1 MLFNSILWRKVSS
14 DLLTHK
20 YRTVL
25 SISSIAIGLFVIGT
39 LLGMMDLQLSYMDKA
54 HQASKPSHISLMLRR
69 DVDFSVAETIRNMND
84 VDSVDTMTQFTGEFK
99 TSESTQWQTGTFL
112 FRTDYLNQKQDQM
125 SLLAGSF
132 PYEKAIAIERLSAKY
147 AHLNLGD
154 TLEIN
159 TPNGSEKLTIAGII
173 RHPFVKP
180 PTFGG
185 QLYVFIAP
193 ELATLFKIPKQ
204 TFRQL
209 LVRVKPPYS
218 PEKVHLIASE
228 IRQKLADLNIPVN
241 ATLLQNPEQHWGRAI
256 FKGIHLILTVMAWAS
271 LALSS
276 VLILNTVGALI
287 TQQTDQIG
295 IMKSLG
301 ARRSSIAK
309 IYLSEVFVLSIIA
322 LLFAIP
328 LSWAGAYYSS
338 RWLLDLFNI
347 ELKGFIYSAKTCYIM
362 IAGGLIAPILA
373 ALQPIL
379 QGASMSVRAAISS
392 YGLGADF
399 ISNRFDRWLE
409 LKIAAYLST
418 IYAIALANLLRR
430 KARLIW
436 TQTVLIIAGVLFMV
450 IMSLITSLNQTL
462 DNELARSNY
471 DVRLG
476 FIQDQPSEIINKLVN
491 SVPNTQNLELWN
503 RLPAEL
509 SINNKPIQQIGS
521 LGMQMIALP
530 THTSMYKPLIVEGR
544 WFDNSDEQQ
553 HHLVLNADTAVLN
566 GLHVADKIK
575 ISLLQQSAQDW
586 EVIGL
591 YRWFAGS
598 SYTVEPVYSPLSTL
612 QLNTRNEFKYSYALL
627 TARLNSLTEEKTYLE
642 ALKIIFQEYPIAL
655 DVYTTIAKREQRQF
669 AENQFKP
676 MIGML
681 LGLAIMIAIVG
692 AIGLSGTLAISVLQ
706 RTREIAVLRAIG
718 AKSTTIFRLF
728 MLEGFFHGLLAWLI
742 SVPTAY
748 LVAAP
753 LAKKL
758 GLIILGMHLD
768 FVFSQLSV
776 LIWLI
781 VVLILAIL
789 ATYLPAR
796 NATKIVIRAGLNY

>member
-1 MLFNSILWRKVSS
+1 MFFNSILWKKVSS
-14 DLLTHK
+14 DLLMHK

-39 LLGMMDLQLSYMDKA
+39 LLGMMNLQLSYMDQA
-54 HQASKPSHISLMLRR
+54 HRASQPSHISLISRR
-69 DVDFSVAETIRNMND
+69 DADFSVAETIRNMPD
-84 VDSVDTMTQFTGEFK
+84 VDSVDTMTQFTGQFK
-99 TSESTQWQTGTFL
+99 TSDSTPWQTGTLL

-125 SLLAGSF
+125 TLLAGSY
-132 PYEKAIAIERLSAKY
+132 PHEKTIAIERLSAKY
-147 AHLNLGD
+147 AHLKLGD
-154 TLEIN
+154 ILEIK

-185 QLYVFIAP
+185 QLHIFIAP
-193 ELATLFKIPKQ
+193 ELAPTFNIPIAS
-204 TFRQL
+204 FRQL
-209 LVRVKPPYS
+209 LVKIKAPYN
-218 PEKVHLIASE
+218 PEKVHLLAGE
-228 IRQKLADLNIPVN
+228 IRQKLATLNIPVN

-287 TQQTDQIG
+287 TQQTNQIG

-301 ARRSSIAK
+301 ARRTSIAK

-322 LLFAIP
+322 LLIAIP
-328 LSWAGAYYSS
+328 LSWVGAYYSS
-338 RWLLDLFNI
+338 QWLLDLFNI
-347 ELKGFIYSAKTCYIM
+347 ELTGFVYSPKTLYIM

-379 QGASMSVRAAISS
+379 QGTSMSVRLAISS
-392 YGLGADF
+392 YGLGSDF
-399 ISNRFDRWLE
+399 VSNRFDLWLE
-409 LKIAAYLST
+409 LKISNNLPT

-430 KARLIW
+430 KARLLW
-436 TQTVLIIAGVLFMV
+436 TQSVLIIAGVLFIV
-450 IMSLITSLNQTL
+450 IMSLIASLKLTL
-462 DNELARSNY
+462 NNELARSAY
-471 DVRLG
+471 DIRLG
-476 FIQDQPSEIINKLVN
+476 FIQDQPSEVINKLV
-491 SVPNTQNLELWN
+491 SKVPNTQNIELWN

-509 SINNKPIQQIGS
+509 SINAKPIQQVGS

-530 THTSMYKPLIVEGR
+530 TNTSMYKPLIIEGR

-553 HHLVLNADTAVLN
+553 NHLILNADTAELN
-566 GLHVADKIK
+566 GIHVGDKIQT
-575 ISLLQQSAQDW
+575 SLLQQSSRAW

-598 SYTVEPVYSPLSTL
+598 GYTVEPVYGPLSTL
-612 QLNTRNEFKYSYALL
+612 QLNTKTEFKYSYALL
-627 TARLNSLTEEKTYLE
+627 TAQLKSLVEEKAYLE
-642 ALKIIFQEYPIAL
+642 ALKAVFQEYPIAL
-655 DVYTTIAKREQRQF
+655 DVYTTIAKLEQRQF

-718 AKSTTIFRLF
+718 AKSKTIFRLF
-728 MLEGFFHGLLAWLI
+728 MLEGLFHGLLAWLI

-753 LAKKL
+753 LAKQL
-758 GLIILGMHLD
+758 GLTMLGIHLD

-776 LIWLI
+776 LVWLV
-781 VVLILAIL
+781 VVLILAMI

-796 NATKIVIRAGLNY
+796 NATKIVVRAGLEY

>member
-185 QLYVFIAP
+185 QLHVFIAP

-209 LVRVKPPYS
+209 LVQVKPPYS
-218 PEKVHLIASE
+218 PEKVHLIVSE

-322 LLFAIP
+322 LLIAIP

-347 ELKGFIYSAKTCYIM
+347 ELNGFIYSAKTCYIM

-392 YGLGADF
+392 YGIGADF

-409 LKIAAYLST
+409 LKIAAHLST

-471 DVRLG
+471 NVRLG
-476 FIQDQPSEIINKLVN
+476 FIQDQPSEIINKLVT
-491 SVPNTQNLELWN
+491 SVPNTQNIELWN

-509 SINNKPIQQIGS
+509 SINNEPIQQIGS

-553 HHLVLNADTAVLN
+553 RHLVLNADTAVLN
-566 GLHVADKIK
+566 GLHVGDKIK
-575 ISLLQQSAQDW
+575 TRLLQQSAQDW

-598 SYTVEPVYSPLSTL
+598 GYTVEPVYSPLSTL

-642 ALKIIFQEYPIAL
+642 ALKTISQEYPIAL

-728 MLEGFFHGLLAWLI
+728 MIEGFFHGLLAWLI

-758 GLIILGMHLD
+758 GLIMLGMHLD

-781 VVLILAIL
+781 VVFILAIL

>member
-185 QLYVFIAP
+185 QLHVFIAP

-209 LVRVKPPYS
+209 LVQVKPPYS
-218 PEKVHLIASE
+218 PEKVHLIVSE

-301 ARRSSIAK
+301 ARHTSIAK

-322 LLFAIP
+322 LLIAIP

-347 ELKGFIYSAKTCYIM
+347 ELNGFIYSAKTCYIM

-409 LKIAAYLST
+409 LKIAAHLST

-436 TQTVLIIAGVLFMV
+436 TQSVLIIAGVLFMV

-509 SINNKPIQQIGS
+509 SINNEPIQQIGS

-553 HHLVLNADTAVLN
+553 RHLVLNADTAVLN
-566 GLHVADKIK
+566 GLHVGDKIK
-575 ISLLQQSAQDW
+575 TRLLQQSAQDW

-598 SYTVEPVYSPLSTL
+598 GYTVEPVYSPLSTL

-642 ALKIIFQEYPIAL
+642 ALKTISQEYPIAL

-758 GLIILGMHLD
+758 GLIMLGMHLD

-781 VVLILAIL
+781 VVFILAIL

>member
-84 VDSVDTMTQFTGEFK
+84 VDSVDIMTQFTGQFK
-99 TSESTQWQTGTFL
+99 TAKSTPWQTGTLL

-125 SLLAGSF
+125 NLLAGSF

-209 LVRVKPPYS
+209 LVQVKPPYS

-322 LLFAIP
+322 LLIAIP

-347 ELKGFIYSAKTCYIM
+347 ELNGFIYSAKTCYIM

-409 LKIAAYLST
+409 LKIAAHLST

-436 TQTVLIIAGVLFMV
+436 TQSVLIIAGVLFMV

-476 FIQDQPSEIINKLVN
+476 FIEDQPSEIINKLVN

-509 SINNKPIQQIGS
+509 SINNEPIQQIGS

-598 SYTVEPVYSPLSTL
+598 GYTVEPVYSPLSTL

-642 ALKIIFQEYPIAL
+642 ALKTIFQEYPIAL

-758 GLIILGMHLD
+758 GLIMLGMHLD

-781 VVLILAIL
+781 VVFILAIL

>member
-1 MLFNSILWRKVSS
+1 MYLNSILWKKVSS
-14 DLLTHK
+14 DLLIHK

-54 HQASKPSHISLMLRR
+54 HQASQPSHISLMLRR
-69 DVDFSVAETIRNMND
+69 DVDFSVAETIRNMPD
-84 VDSVDTMTQFTGEFK
+84 VDSVDTMTQFTGQFK
-99 TSESTQWQTGTFL
+99 TPNSTPWQTGTLL

-125 SLLAGSF
+125 RILAGSF
-132 PYEKAIAIERLSAKY
+132 PHDKAVAIERLSAQY

-154 TLEIN
+154 TLEIK
-159 TPNGSEKLTIAGII
+159 TPNGSETLTITGII

-185 QLYVFIAP
+185 QLHIFIAP
-193 ELATLFKIPKQ
+193 ELAPTFHIPSPS
-204 TFRQL
+204 FRQL
-209 LVRVKPPYS
+209 LIQIKPPYS
-218 PEKVHLIASE
+218 PEKAHLIASE

-287 TQQTDQIG
+287 TQQTNQIG

-301 ARRSSIAK
+301 ARRISIAK

-322 LLFAIP
+322 LLIAIP
-328 LSWAGAYYSS
+328 LSWVGAYYSS
-338 RWLLDLFNI
+338 QWLLDLFNI
-347 ELKGFIYSAKTCYIM
+347 EISGFIYSSKTLCIM

-379 QGASMSVRAAISS
+379 QGASMSVRLAISS
-392 YGLGADF
+392 YGLGSDF
-399 ISNRFDRWLE
+399 VSNRFDRWLE
-409 LKIAAYLST
+409 LKIATRLPT
-418 IYAIALANLLRR
+418 IYAMALANLFRR
-430 KARLIW
+430 KARLIG
-436 TQTVLIIAGVLFMV
+436 TQSVLIIAGVLFMV
-450 IMSLITSLNQTL
+450 IMSLIASLKLTL
-462 DNELARSNY
+462 NNELARSAY
-471 DVRLG
+471 DIRLG
-476 FIQDQPSEIINKLVN
+476 FIQDQPSETINKLVN
-491 SVPNTQNLELWN
+491 SVPDTQQIELWK
-503 RLPAEL
+503 RLPVEL
-509 SINNKPIQQIGS
+509 SVNAKLIQQVGS

-530 THTSMYKPLIVEGR
+530 TNTSMYKPLIVEGR
-544 WFDNSDEQQ
+544 WFDSSDEQQ
-553 HHLVLNADTAVLN
+553 DHLVLNADTAELN
-566 GLHVADKIK
+566 GIHVGDKIQT
-575 ISLLQQSAQDW
+575 SLLQQSSRTW

-598 SYTVEPVYSPLSTL
+598 GYAVEPVYGPLSTL
-612 QLNTRNEFKYSYALL
+612 QLNTKSEFKYSFALL
-627 TARLNSLTEEKTYLE
+627 TAKLNSLTEEKTYLE
-642 ALKIIFQEYPIAL
+642 ALKTVFQEHPIAL
-655 DVYTTIAKREQRQF
+655 DVYTTLAKREQRQF

-681 LGLAIMIAIVG
+681 LGLATMIAIVG

-718 AKSTTIFRLF
+718 AKSKTIFRLF
-728 MLEGFFHGLLAWLI
+728 MLEGLLHGLLAWLI

-753 LAKKL
+753 LAKEL
-758 GLIILGMHLD
+758 GLTMLGIHLD
-768 FVFSQLSV
+768 FVFSHLSV
-776 LIWLI
+776 LIWL
-781 VVLILAIL
+781 VVVFILAIF

-796 NATKIVIRAGLNY
+796 NATKIVVRAGLEF

>member
-1 MLFNSILWRKVSS
+1 MLFKSILWKKVSS
-14 DLLTHK
+14 DLLIHK

-54 HQASKPSHISLMLRR
+54 HQASHPSHISLMLRR
-69 DVDFSVAETIRNMND
+69 DVDFSVAETIRNMNE

-99 TSESTQWQTGTFL
+99 TSESTQWQTATFL

-185 QLYVFIAP
+185 QLHIFIAP

-209 LVRVKPPYS
+209 LVQVKPPYS

-228 IRQKLADLNIPVN
+228 IRQKLDDLNIPVN

-256 FKGIHLILTVMAWAS
+256 FKGIHFILTVMAWAS

-276 VLILNTVGALI
+276 VLILNTVAALI

-301 ARRSSIAK
+301 APRTSIAK
-309 IYLSEVFVLSIIA
+309 IYLAEVFLLSLIA
-322 LLFAIP
+322 LLIAIP
-328 LSWAGAYYSS
+328 LSAAGAYYSS

-347 ELKGFIYSAKTCYIM
+347 ELDEFVYSPKTFYIM
-362 IAGGLIAPILA
+362 LAGGLIAPVLA

-379 QGASMSVRAAISS
+379 KGASMTVRLAISS
-392 YGLGADF
+392 YGLGADY

-409 LKIAAYLST
+409 LKIAACLPT
-418 IYAIALANLLRR
+418 IYTIALANLLRR

-436 TQTVLIIAGVLFMV
+436 TQSVLIIAGVLFIV
-450 IMSLITSLNQTL
+450 IMSLIASLKLTL
-462 DNELARSNY
+462 NNELTRSNY
-471 DVRLG
+471 DIRLG
-476 FIQDQPSEIINKLVN
+476 FIQDQPQEIVNKLVH
-491 SVPNTQNLELWN
+491 SIPTTQSIELWN

-509 SINNKPIQQIGS
+509 SINNYLIQQVGS

-530 THTSMYKPLIVEGR
+530 TNTSMYKPLIVEGR

-553 HHLVLNADTAVLN
+553 PHLILNADTATLN
-566 GLHVADKIK
+566 GIHVGDKINTK
-575 ISLLQQSAQDW
+575 LLQKNGQEW

-591 YRWFAGS
+591 YRWFAGTG
-598 SYTVEPVYSPLSTL
+598 YTVEPVYAPLSTL
-612 QLNTRNEFKYSYALL
+612 QLNTKNEFKYSFALL
-627 TARLNSLTEEKTYLE
+627 KATLNSIAEEKDYLD
-642 ALKIIFQEYPIAL
+642 AIKNVFQQYPIAL

-706 RTREIAVLRAIG
+706 RSREIAVLRAIG
-718 AKSTTIFRLF
+718 ANSTTIFRLF
-728 MLEGFFHGLLAWLI
+728 ILEGLFHGLLAWLI

-758 GLIILGMHLD
+758 GLTLLGMHLD

-781 VVLILAIL
+781 VVSILAVI

-796 NATKIVIRAGLNY
+796 NATKIAVRAGLNN

>member
-409 LKIAAYLST
+409 LKIAAHLST

-436 TQTVLIIAGVLFMV
+436 TQSVLIIAGVLFMV

-476 FIQDQPSEIINKLVN
+476 FIQDQPSEIINKLVT
-491 SVPNTQNLELWN
+491 SVPNTQNIELWN

-553 HHLVLNADTAVLN
+553 RHLVLNADTAVLN
-566 GLHVADKIK
+566 GLHVGDKIK

-598 SYTVEPVYSPLSTL
+598 GYTVEPVYSPLSTL

-642 ALKIIFQEYPIAL
+642 ALKTISQEYPIAL